1 MNYKDEYLKWMNS
14 PVVDEDTKAEL
25 KAIENDEDQMKLRFS
40 GMMSFGTAGLR
51 EVMRAG
57 LNGMNIYTVRYATQG
72 LADLINSCGEDVGGG
87 VTISYDSRH
96 NSCEYA
102 RQSAAVL
109 AANGIHVNIFD
120 ELRPTPELSFAL
132 RYTESIA
139 GINITASHNTKEYN
153 GYKVYW
159 SDGAQLPPE
168 HAAQVSASMER
179 NDIFDDVKTMDFEE
193 GVEKGLITLIG
204 SEIDE
209 KYLEKVME
217 QSVGSRYVEQ
227 AAGNFT
233 IIYTP
238 FHGTGYKLVP
248 EVLKRLGMKHVLT
261 VPEQMVID
269 GDFPTVK
276 SPNPEYIEGFAKA
289 IEMARENDVD
299 LIIGTDPDGD
309 RCGVVVRN
317 GDDYETLTGNQIGV
331 LLLDYLITARRE
343 QGTLAPNSAA
353 VKSIVSTTMANAICE
368 ANGIKLFETLT
379 GFKYIGEKIKEFLET
394 GQYTFLFGFEES
406 NGYLAGTYA
415 RDKDA
420 VVASMLIAEMGCMY
434 RTKGISLY
442 QGIQALYEKYGFFK
456 EGVTSASFSGL
467 EAKAK
472 MNSIMEGLRNDPPEK
487 LGLKVERIRDYSTG
501 KILNVKDGSTGETGL
516 PESNVL
522 FYDLEG
528 GCSLIIRPS
537 GTEPKIK
544 LYVMTRGQSEKE
556 AQELYDLVKAAGMEK
571 LGTGQK

>member
-72 LADLINSCGEDVGGG
+72 LADLINSCGEDVGSG

-132 RYTESIA
+132 RYTGSIA

-227 AAGNFT
+227 AAGDFT

-472 MNSIMEGLRNDPPEK
+472 MNSIMEGLRKDPPEK

>member
-1 MNYKDEYLKWMNS
+1 MNYKNEYLKWMNS

-132 RYTESIA
+132 RYTGSIA

-227 AAGNFT
+227 AAGDFT

>member
-25 KAIENDEDQMKLRFS
+25 KAIDNDEDQLKLRFS

-132 RYTESIA
+132 RYTGSIA

-227 AAGNFT
+227 AAGDFT

>member
-25 KAIENDEDQMKLRFS
+25 KAIENDEDQLKLRFS

-132 RYTESIA
+132 RYTGSIA

-217 QSVGSRYVEQ
+217 QSVGAGYVEQ
-227 AAGNFT
+227 AAEDFT

-289 IEMARENDVD
+289 IEMARKNDVD

-501 KILNVKDGSTGETGL
+501 KILNMKDGSTGETGL

-556 AQELYDLVKAAGMEK
+556 AQELYDLVKAAGLEK

>member
-1 MNYKDEYLKWMNS
+1 MNYMDEYRKWLNS
-14 PVVDEDTKAEL
+14 PVVDDGTKEEL
-25 KAIENDEDQMKLRFS
+25 RALEGDDDEIRLRFS
-40 GMMSFGTAGLR
+40 GMMNFGTAGLR

-57 LNGMNIYTVRYATQG
+57 LSGMNVYTVRYATQG
-72 LADLINSCGEDVGGG
+72 LADLILNCGEDVGGG
-87 VTISYDSRH
+87 VTISYDSRN
-96 NSCEYA
+96 NSRKFAEE
-102 RQSAAVL
+102 SAGVL

-132 RYTESIA
+132 RETGSIA

-179 NDIFDDVKTMDFEE
+179 NDIFDDVRTMGFEE
-193 GVEKGLITLIG
+193 GIEKGLITVIG
-204 SEIDE
+204 RDIDE
-209 KYLEKVME
+209 KYMSKVLE
-217 QSVGSRYVEQ
+217 QSVGGKYVDK
-227 AAGNFT
+227 AADDFT

-269 GDFPTVK
+269 GNFPTVK
-276 SPNPEYIEGFAKA
+276 SPNPEYIEGFHLAVD
-289 IEMARENDVD
+289 MARKNNVD

-309 RCGVVVRN
+309 RCGIVVRN

-331 LLLDYLITARRE
+331 LLLNYLITARRE
-343 QGTLAPNSAA
+343 QGTLPENAAA
-353 VKSIVSTTMANAICE
+353 VKSIVSTTMANEICS
-368 ANGIKLFETLT
+368 ANGIEIFETLT
-379 GFKYIGEKIKEFLET
+379 GFKYIGEKIKEFQAS
-394 GQYTFLFGFEES
+394 GDHTFLFGFEES

-434 RTKGISLY
+434 KLRGMSLY
-442 QGIQALYEKYGFFK
+442 QGMQELYEKYGYFK
-456 EGVTSASFSGL
+456 EGVVSVPFAGL
-467 EAKAK
+467 GAREK
-472 MNSIMEGLRNDPPEK
+472 MASIMDGLRSDPPEK
-487 LGLKVERIRDYSTG
+487 LCLKVDRIRDYKTG
-501 KILNVKDGSTGETGL
+501 EIRDLRDGSVSSTGL

-528 GCSLIIRPS
+528 GCSMIVRPS
-537 GTEPKIK
+537 GTEPKVK
-544 LYVMTRGQSEKE
+544 LYIMTKGKDSKE
-556 AQELYDLVKAAGMEK
+556 AEELFENIKEEGMK
-571 LGTGQK
+571 RLS

>member
-25 KAIENDEDQMKLRFS
+25 KAIENDEDQLKLRFS

-132 RYTESIA
+132 RYTGSIA

-227 AAGNFT
+227 AAGDFT

-556 AQELYDLVKAAGMEK
+556 AQELYDMVKAAGMEK

>member
-25 KAIENDEDQMKLRFS
+25 KAIENDEDQLKLRFS

-72 LADLINSCGEDVGGG
+72 LADLINSCGEDVGSG

-132 RYTESIA
+132 RYTGSIA

-227 AAGNFT
+227 AAGDFT

-434 RTKGISLY
+434 RTMGISLY

-456 EGVTSASFSGL
+456 EGVTSVSFSGL

>member
-1 MNYKDEYLKWMNS
+1 MNYKNEYLKWMNS

-72 LADLINSCGEDVGGG
+72 LADLINSCGEDVGSG

-132 RYTESIA
+132 RYTGSIA

-227 AAGNFT
+227 AAGDFT

>member
-25 KAIENDEDQMKLRFS
+25 KAIENDENQLKLRFW

-132 RYTESIA
+132 RYTGSIA

-442 QGIQALYEKYGFFK
+442 QGIQSLYKKYGFFK

>member
-14 PVVDEDTKAEL
+14 PVVDEDTKADL

-132 RYTESIA
+132 RYTGSIA

-193 GVEKGLITLIG
+193 SVEKGLITLIG

-227 AAGNFT
+227 AAGDFT

-442 QGIQALYEKYGFFK
+442 QGIQALYDKYGFFK

>member
-25 KAIENDEDQMKLRFS
+25 KAIENDEDQLKLRFS

-72 LADLINSCGEDVGGG
+72 LADLINSCGEDVGSG

-132 RYTESIA
+132 RYTGSIA

-472 MNSIMEGLRNDPPEK
+472 MNSIMEGLRKDPPEK

-544 LYVMTRGQSEKE
+544 LYVMTRGQSEKK

>member
-14 PVVDEDTKAEL
+14 PVVDEDTKTEL
-25 KAIENDEDQMKLRFS
+25 KAIENDEDQLKLRFS

-72 LADLINSCGEDVGGG
+72 LADLINSCGENVGGG

-132 RYTESIA
+132 RYTGSIA

-227 AAGNFT
+227 AAGDFT

>member
-25 KAIENDEDQMKLRFS
+25 KAIENDENQLKLRFS

-72 LADLINSCGEDVGGG
+72 LADLINSCGEDVGSG

-132 RYTESIA
+132 RYTGSIA

-227 AAGNFT
+227 AAGDFT

-556 AQELYDLVKAAGMEK
+556 AQELYNLVKAAGMEK

>member
-25 KAIENDEDQMKLRFS
+25 KAIENDEDQLKLRFS

-72 LADLINSCGEDVGGG
+72 LADLINSCGENVGGG

-132 RYTESIA
+132 RYTGSIA

-227 AAGNFT
+227 AAGDFT

-556 AQELYDLVKAAGMEK
+556 AQELYDMVKAAGMEK

>member
-25 KAIENDEDQMKLRFS
+25 KAIENDEDQLKLRFS

-72 LADLINSCGEDVGGG
+72 LADLINSCGENVGGG

-132 RYTESIA
+132 RYTGSIA

-556 AQELYDLVKAAGMEK
+556 AQELYDLVKAAGMDK

>member
-1 MNYKDEYLKWMNS
+1 MNYKNEYLKWMNS

-25 KAIENDEDQMKLRFS
+25 KAIENDEDQLKLRFS

-72 LADLINSCGEDVGGG
+72 LADLINSCGEDVGSG

-132 RYTESIA
+132 RYTGSIA

-343 QGTLAPNSAA
+343 QGTLASNSAA

-472 MNSIMEGLRNDPPEK
+472 MNSIMEGLRKDPPEK

-501 KILNVKDGSTGETGL
+501 KILNMKDGSTGETGL

>member
-25 KAIENDEDQMKLRFS
+25 KAIENDEDQLKLRFS

-132 RYTESIA
+132 RYTGSIA

-204 SEIDE
+204 SEVDE

-217 QSVGSRYVEQ
+217 QSVGAGYVEH
-227 AAGNFT
+227 AAGDFT

-556 AQELYDLVKAAGMEK
+556 AQELYNLVKAAGLEK

>member
-25 KAIENDEDQMKLRFS
+25 KAIENDENQLKLRFS

-72 LADLINSCGEDVGGG
+72 LADLINSCGEDVGSG

-132 RYTESIA
+132 RYTGSIA

-227 AAGNFT
+227 AAGDYT

>member
-14 PVVDEDTKAEL
+14 PVVDEDTKVEL
-25 KAIENDEDQMKLRFS
+25 KAIENDEDQLKLRFS

-132 RYTESIA
+132 RYTGSIA

-227 AAGNFT
+227 AAGDFT

-556 AQELYDLVKAAGMEK
+556 AQELYNLVKAAGMEK

>member
-25 KAIENDEDQMKLRFS
+25 KAIENDEDQLKLRFS

-132 RYTESIA
+132 RYTGSIA

-227 AAGNFT
+227 AAGDFT

>member
-25 KAIENDEDQMKLRFS
+25 KAIENDENQLKLRFS

-132 RYTESIA
+132 RYTGSIA

-227 AAGNFT
+227 AAGDFT

-501 KILNVKDGSTGETGL
+501 KILNVKDGSTGETGF

-556 AQELYDLVKAAGMEK
+556 AQELYNLVKAAGMEK

>member
-25 KAIENDEDQMKLRFS
+25 KAIENDEDQLKLRFS

-72 LADLINSCGEDVGGG
+72 LADLINSCGENVGSG

-132 RYTESIA
+132 RYTGSIA

-227 AAGNFT
+227 AAGDFT

>member
-14 PVVDEDTKAEL
+14 PVVDEETKAEL

-132 RYTESIA
+132 RYTGSIA

>member
-25 KAIENDEDQMKLRFS
+25 KAIENDENQLKLRFS

-72 LADLINSCGEDVGGG
+72 LADLINSCGEDVGSG

-132 RYTESIA
+132 RYTGSIA

-227 AAGNFT
+227 AAGDFT

-379 GFKYIGEKIKEFLET
+379 GFKYIGEKIKEFLAS
-394 GQYTFLFGFEES
+394 GDYSFLFGFEES

-420 VVASMLIAEMGCMY
+420 VVASMLTAEMACY
-434 RTKGISLY
+434 YHTKGMNLY
-442 QGIQALYEKYGFFK
+442 EALQALYEQYGWFREK
-456 EGVTSASFSGL
+456 VVSHTVEGFDGP
-467 EAKAK
+467 EKMAK
-472 MNSIMEGLRNDPPEK
+472 MMSDLRLDPPK
-487 LGLKVERIRDYSTG
+487 TFGGLKVLRVRDYQSGEIRDLT
-501 KILNVKDGSTGETGL
+501 DGSTEPTGL
-516 PESNVL
+516 PSSNVL
-522 FYDLEG
+522 FYELEEQ
-528 GCSLIIRPS
+528 CAAVIRPS
-537 GTEPKIK
+537 GTEPKVK
-544 LYVMTRGQSEKE
+544 LYVMVRGENREDAE
-556 AQELYDLVKAAGMEK
+556 ARLEAVTADGTAL
-571 LGTGQK
+571 LGQ

>member
-25 KAIENDEDQMKLRFS
+25 KAIENDEDQLKLRFS

-72 LADLINSCGEDVGGG
+72 LADLINSCGEDVGSG

-132 RYTESIA
+132 RYTGSIA

-227 AAGNFT
+227 AAGDFT

-501 KILNVKDGSTGETGL
+501 KILNVKDGSIGETGL

>member
-14 PVVDEDTKAEL
+14 PVVDKDTKAEL
-25 KAIENDEDQMKLRFS
+25 KAIENDEDQLKLRFS

-132 RYTESIA
+132 RYTGSIA

-227 AAGNFT
+227 AAGDFT

>member
-25 KAIENDEDQMKLRFS
+25 KTIENDENQLKLRFS

-132 RYTESIA
+132 RYTGSIA

-217 QSVGSRYVEQ
+217 QSAGSRYVEQ
-227 AAGNFT
+227 AAGDFT

-353 VKSIVSTTMANAICE
+353 VKSIVSTTMANAICK

>member
-25 KAIENDEDQMKLRFS
+25 KAIENDEDQLKLRFS

-132 RYTESIA
+132 RYTGSIA

-193 GVEKGLITLIG
+193 SVEKGLITLIG

-556 AQELYDLVKAAGMEK
+556 AQELYDMVKAAGMEK

>member
-14 PVVDEDTKAEL
+14 PVVDEYTKAEL
-25 KAIENDEDQMKLRFS
+25 KAIENDENQLKLRFS

-72 LADLINSCGEDVGGG
+72 LADLINSCGEDVGSG

-132 RYTESIA
+132 RYTGSIA

-227 AAGNFT
+227 AAGDFT

-456 EGVTSASFSGL
+456 EGVTSVSFSGL

>member
-1 MNYKDEYLKWMNS
+1 MNHKDEYLKWMNS
-14 PVVDEDTKAEL
+14 PVVDKDTKAEL
-25 KAIENDEDQMKLRFS
+25 KAIENDEDQLKLRFS

-96 NSCEYA
+96 NSYEYA

-132 RYTESIA
+132 RYTGSIA

-227 AAGNFT
+227 ASENFT

-472 MNSIMEGLRNDPPEK
+472 MNSIMEGLRKDPPEK

>member
-25 KAIENDEDQMKLRFS
+25 KAIENDEDQLKLRFS

-72 LADLINSCGEDVGGG
+72 LADLINSCGEDVGSG

-102 RQSAAVL
+102 RRSAAVL

-132 RYTESIA
+132 RYTGSIA

-227 AAGNFT
+227 AAGDFT

-472 MNSIMEGLRNDPPEK
+472 MNSIMEGLRKDPPEK

>member
-25 KAIENDEDQMKLRFS
+25 KAIENDEDQLKLRFS

-132 RYTESIA
+132 RYTGSIA

-227 AAGNFT
+227 VAGDFT

>member
-25 KAIENDEDQMKLRFS
+25 KAIENDEDQLKLRFS

-132 RYTESIA
+132 RNTGSIA

-193 GVEKGLITLIG
+193 SVEKGLITLIG

>member
-25 KAIENDEDQMKLRFS
+25 KAIENDENQLKLRFS

-72 LADLINSCGEDVGGG
+72 LADLINSCGEDVGSG

-132 RYTESIA
+132 RYTGSIA

-227 AAGNFT
+227 AAGDFT

-456 EGVTSASFSGL
+456 EGVTSVSFSGL

>member
-25 KAIENDEDQMKLRFS
+25 KAIENDENQLKLRFS

-132 RYTESIA
+132 RYTGSIA

-227 AAGNFT
+227 AAGDFT

>member
-132 RYTESIA
+132 RYTGSIA

-193 GVEKGLITLIG
+193 SVEKGLITLIG

-227 AAGNFT
+227 AAGDFT

-556 AQELYDLVKAAGMEK
+556 AQELYDLVKAAGMKK